1 MNIPVLKT
9 KNLSKSFKG
18 RKAVDGL
25 DFEVREREV
34 FGFLG
39 PNGAGKSTTIRLML
53 SLIKPEIGDVE
64 IFGKSVSKFKNDA
77 LHGVGAMIEEPAF
90 YRNLS
95 AKRNLQLLTAL
106 EHVSRRRINEVL
118 DLVGLADRGDDKLK
132 TYSHGM
138 KQRLGIAQAL
148 LSEPKLLIL
157 DEPTTGLDPRGM
169 KEVREMIVSFAR
181 EGITIFL
188 SSHLLHEIEQV
199 CTSMAIINQGK
210 MVITGKVDDLLGEQ
224 DLFTTE
230 IRARPLEKAKTIL
243 NELEFVRNLTVAGDT
258 LKVAVSTRNLSA
270 VNEALVGNGIRV
282 SALIPRTSLE
292 DYFLSLTSE
301 EEDVED

>member
-9 KNLSKSFKG
+9 KNLSKSFRG

-25 DFEVREREV
+25 DFEVSEREV

-77 LHGVGAMIEEPAF
+77 LHGVGSLIEEPAF

-118 DLVGLADRGDDKLK
+118 ALVGLADRGDDKVK

-230 IRARPLEKAKTIL
+230 IRARPLEKARTIL

>member
-106 EHVSRRRINEVL
+106 EHVSRRRISEVL
-118 DLVGLADRGDDKLK
+118 ALVGLADRGDDKLK

-224 DLFTTE
+224 DLLTTE
-230 IRARPLEKAKTIL
+230 IRARPLEKARTIL
-243 NELEFVRNLTVAGDT
+243 NGLEFVRNLTVAGDT

>member
-1 MNIPVLKT
+1 MTSPVLKT
-9 KNLSKSFKG
+9 QNLTKSFKG

-230 IRARPLEKAKTIL
+230 IRARPLEKARTIL
-243 NELEFVRNLTVAGDT
+243 NGLEFVRNLTVAGDT

-301 EEDVED
+301 EEDGED

>member
-106 EHVSRRRINEVL
+106 EHVSRRRISEVL
-118 DLVGLADRGDDKLK
+118 ALVGLADRGDDKVK

-224 DLFTTE
+224 DLLTTE
-230 IRARPLEKAKTIL
+230 IRARPLEKARTIL
-243 NELEFVRNLTVAGDT
+243 NGLEFVRNLTVAGDT